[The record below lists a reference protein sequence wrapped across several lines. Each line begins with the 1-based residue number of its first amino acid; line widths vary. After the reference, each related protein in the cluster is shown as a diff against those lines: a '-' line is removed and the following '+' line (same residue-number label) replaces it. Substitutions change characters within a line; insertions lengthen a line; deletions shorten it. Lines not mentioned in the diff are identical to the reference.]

1 METLIHD
8 INESIKIANEYKNK
22 STFGLIG
29 SGILGFTGIVGGFII
44 RNPKSFLYGISTISH
59 ALTAIGH
66 TTTIIESNKTVN
78 ELNVIKQKAIKQKE
92 EIKTEIDN
100 LIKIISDMEKGQL
113 PKFEEKF
120 II

>member
-1 METLIHD
+1 MEILIHE
-8 INESIKIANEYKNK
+8 INESIKIANKYKNK
-22 STFGLIG
+22 STLGLIG
-29 SGILGFTGIVGGFII
+29 SGILGITGIVGGFII
-44 RNPKSFLYGISTISH
+44 RNPNSFWYGISTISH
-59 ALTAIGH
+59 TLTAIGH
-66 TTTIIESNKTVN
+66 TATIIESNEIVK
-78 ELNVIKQKAIKQKE
+78 ELNDIKQKVNKQKD